1 MRNRHYRLGLVLAL
15 VAAAL
20 MAVALAAC
28 GSSGSSSSSSAST
41 TGPITIGEMNS
52 LTGDSAAPAKTLQQ
66 GFELEVGIINA
77 AGGVNGRQIKV
88 ITLDDKSDV
97 TSAVQDTTQ
106 LIQQDHVSA
115 VIGPFPDTSEVAA
128 RSIAEKAGVP
138 MMLYAPPNLA
148 DLANKSYKWSF
159 LCTAGPDALANAF
172 LKAAQDKGWKSVVAI
187 GDVIP
192 IHQETLKL
200 LKTEAPAA
208 GIKLTVLNDSWQ
220 LSATDLSP
228 IITKIAAADRADKP
242 DGLFLLSNPIHVPV
256 LQKGLKALGITTP
269 EIGSP
274 AGTSPAIF
282 LQGPAAVEGFQA
294 LGAGI
299 TNPAQLPADYPG
311 KAAMESFAA
320 AYTAKYKQPPDF
332 YAGFGYDALNLVV
345 NAMKKAGGDD
355 KAKVRDALEST
366 TNWAGCQ
373 GVFSYTSTDHVGIH
387 GGLNLWQVKGGQFN
401 LITTLNP
408 SGLVALK

>member
-20 MAVALAAC
+20 MAVLLAAC
-28 GSSGSSSSSSAST
+28 GSSGSSSSSTAT

-66 GFELEVGIINA
+66 GFELEVAAINA
-77 AGGVNGRQIKV
+77 AGGVNGRQLKV

-106 LIQQDHVSA
+106 LIQQDKVSA
-115 VIGPFPDTSEVAA
+115 IIGPFPDTSEVAA
-128 RSIAEKAGVP
+128 RSIAEKFGVP

-159 LCTAGPDALANAF
+159 LCTAGPDALANAY
-172 LKAAQDKGWKSVVAI
+172 LKAAQDKGWKTVVAI

-200 LKTEAPAA
+200 LKQQAPGA
-208 GIKLTVLNDSWQ
+208 GIKLIVLNDSWQ

-228 IITKIAAADRADKP
+228 IVAKIAAADKANKP
-242 DGLFLLSNPIHVPV
+242 DGNFLLSNPIHVPV
-256 LQKGLKALGITTP
+256 LQKGLKALGVTTP

-282 LQGPAAVEGFQA
+282 LQGPPAVQGFQT

-299 TNPAQLPADYPG
+299 TNPAQLPASYPG
-311 KAAMESFAA
+311 KAAMLAFVAQ
-320 AYTAKYKQPPDF
+320 YTAKYKQPPDF
-332 YAGFGYDALNLVV
+332 YAGFGYDAINLLV

-355 KAKVRDALEST
+355 KAKVRAALEST

-373 GVFSYTSTDHVGIH
+373 GVFTYTPTDHVGIH
-387 GGLNLWQVKGGQFN
+387 GGLNLWQVKGTSFN
-401 LITTLNP
+401 LIETLNP
-408 SGLVALK
+408 NGIVPLK